1 MKGQKSRELFQHMF
15 YLCQTTAT
23 LLSPTKKGWKRK
35 CVHSLSSETASE
47 SQQPQPQMFF
57 PFPLKP
63 TKHSLESFR
72 SVFPIF
78 FLVFATS
85 DLTGRRAG
93 RKNPLENPSPLPSSN
108 PHRGFSHLSQVCQAA
123 AGWFSLHPNI
133 PGIGCEGEAA
143 VEQQMPHHLPF
154 PLRTN

>member
-1 MKGQKSRELFQHMF
+1 MF
-15 YLCQTTAT
+15 YLYQTTAT

-85 DLTGRRAG
+85 NLTGRRAG
-93 RKNPLENPSPLPSSN
+93 RKNPLETLHLFLPQIPTGVFPTFHKSARLQLGGFPFILTFQGLDAREKQQWSSKC
-108 PHRGFSHLSQVCQAA
+108 PITCLSLSAPIKINQPK
-123 AGWFSLHPNI
+123 FHP
-133 PGIGCEGEAA
+133 P
-143 VEQQMPHHLPF
+143 
-154 PLRTN
+154 

>member
-23 LLSPTKKGWKRK
+23 LLSSTKKGWKRK
-35 CVHSLSSETASE
+35 CVHSLSSETAPE

-93 RKNPLENPSPLPSSN
+93 RKNPLETLHLFLPQI
-108 PHRGFSHLSQVCQAA
+108 PTGVSHLSQDCQAA

-154 PLRTN
+154 PLHTN